1 MENFDKNLERLKEI
15 VNLLDE
21 EESIEKATTLFN
33 EGVNLCKSC
42 KEYLEKSSENVLKV
56 EK

>member
-33 EGVNLCKSC
+33 EGVNLSKSC